1 MKKVLISTILSI
13 AAFNAIAA
21 DAPVVSLHGRM
32 DTQYTTVHEKKFKNS
47 NPSNP
52 ERGAA
57 LNTSAIVNDTK
68 LDINIDGKIDNNR
81 TYGGFIRLH
90 SDTSAATN
98 DETSIGDKTM
108 VYYQDNRIGRIEAG
122 NMPGAAAMF
131 EMDVSNFNHGAWGVD
146 GFSSKHIQDRTIQT
160 SQRLNK
166 DLGGVSG
173 ANINAVRQQK
183 FGKFS
188 VLETRGLEFITYA
201 NLPSNYSGNHYSDA
215 PKINLFTKPL
225 TGLTLGLAIIPD
237 MDSTG
242 TIKGQSTTN
251 GGPTFD
257 EKRSNNPATFKEIY
271 SAGVMYDKKFNK
283 DWSLKTVLA
292 GETGRAKTAGIR
304 DLRAYEAGF
313 MAGYQNYK
321 FGMTYGS
328 WTKSLTLKQKN
339 QGTKQGSGYW
349 TAGFSQDI
357 NKFGYAIT
365 YLNSRKAGGIE
376 SLTQRTKDGLNA
388 TGNASA
394 QFIASQMGK
403 DFFSDNAY
411 NKFQNVALD
420 VDYKLAPGFL
430 PYATVSAFKFKEGGG
445 TKSNGRVAI
454 IGTRLMF

>member
-13 AAFNAIAA
+13 AAFNAVAA
-21 DAPVVSLHGRM
+21 EAPVVSLHGRM
-32 DTQYTTVHEKKFKNS
+32 DTQYTTVREKKFKNS

-52 ERGAA
+52 ERGAN
-57 LNTSAIVNDTK
+57 LNNSAIVNDTK

-90 SDTSAATN
+90 ADTSAATN

-122 NMPGAAAMF
+122 NMPGAAAML

-146 GFSSKHIQDRTIQT
+146 GFGSKHIQDRTIQT
-160 SQRLNK
+160 SEKFNRN
-166 DLGGVSG
+166 LGSG
-173 ANINAVRQQK
+173 ASITAVREANG
-183 FGKFS
+183 FGKFA
-188 VLETRGLEFITYA
+188 VQETRGLEFITYA

-215 PKINLFTKPL
+215 PKINLFTKPV
-225 TGLTLGLAIIPD
+225 TGLTIGLAIIPD

-257 EKRSNNPATFKEIY
+257 STRANNPATFKEIY

-292 GETGRAKTAGIR
+292 GEAGRAKTAGVR

-313 MAGYQNYK
+313 MAGYQDYK

-339 QGTKQGSGYW
+339 PGTKQGSGYW
-349 TAGFSQDI
+349 SAGFSHDI
-357 NKFGYAIT
+357 NKFGYAVT

-376 SLTQRTKDGLNA
+376 TLTKRTKDALNA
-388 TGNASA
+388 SGNSTA
-394 QFIASQMGK
+394 QFVASK
-403 DFFSDNAY
+403 ITADYFSDYAY
-411 NKFQNVALD
+411 NKFQNVAVD

-430 PYATVSAFKFKEGGG
+430 PYATVSAYQFKEAGG

>member
-13 AAFNAIAA
+13 AAFNAVAA
-21 DAPVVSLHGRM
+21 EAPVVSLHGRM
-32 DTQYTTVHEKKFKNS
+32 DTQYTTVREKKFKNS

-52 ERGAA
+52 ERGAN
-57 LNTSAIVNDTK
+57 LNNSAIVNDAK

-90 SDTSAATN
+90 ADTSAATN

-146 GFSSKHIQDRTIQT
+146 GFGSKHIQDRTVQT
-160 SQRLNK
+160 SQRFNRNI
-166 DLGGVSG
+166 G
-173 ANINAVRQQK
+173 ATGQSLYSLTASDKKLFAVK
-183 FGKFS
+183 
-188 VLETRGLEFITYA
+188 ETRGLEFITYA

-215 PKINLFTKPL
+215 PKINLFTKPV
-225 TGLTLGLAIIPD
+225 TGLTIGLAIIPD

-257 EKRSNNPATFKEIY
+257 SARASNPATFKEIY

-283 DWSLKTVLA
+283 DWSLKTALT

-313 MAGYQNYK
+313 MAGYQDYK

-339 QGTKQGSGYW
+339 PNTKQGSGYW
-349 TAGFSQDI
+349 SAGFSQDI
-357 NKFGYAIT
+357 NKFGYAVT

-376 SLTQRTKDGLNA
+376 SLLGKTKQIL
-388 TGNASA
+388 TSA
-394 QFIASQMGK
+394 GAGAVANSMSN
-403 DFFSDNAY
+403 DFFSDYAY
-411 NKFQNVALD
+411 NKFQNVAVD

-430 PYATVSAFKFKEGGG
+430 PYATVSAYQFKEAGG